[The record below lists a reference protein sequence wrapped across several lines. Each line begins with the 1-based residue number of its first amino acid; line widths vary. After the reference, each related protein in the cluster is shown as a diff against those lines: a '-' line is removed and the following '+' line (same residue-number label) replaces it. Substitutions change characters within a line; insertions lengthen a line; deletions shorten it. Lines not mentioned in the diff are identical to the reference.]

1 LFIQQSTH
9 VEVTVYARHIDI
21 ALWLGQ
27 TMFVLLLA
35 HCDFKAVSIWLIL
48 PTTFYMYLYQILN
61 ILVTI
66 DDISIHFCS
75 HYSIE

>member
-1 LFIQQSTH
+1 
-9 VEVTVYARHIDI
+9 
-21 ALWLGQ
+21 
-27 TMFVLLLA
+27 MFVLLLA